1 MAVALSNYVVDN
13 ETGEYID
20 IRDDTL
26 SHYEKGDR
34 PIPVFILC
42 AYADYLG
49 IDVQSLIP
57 DMKNYKFFLI
67 KKTSRQIRQMQS
79 QKLLYTLRIE
89 SEVRK
94 MSEHFIFQCAK
105 SVSDAIMNFI
115 IDFKGG
121 EGDEED
127 FDYLMRTVNRDK
139 IFLSS
144 KIQKIIDGF
153 Y

>member
-1 MAVALSNYVVDN
+1 
-13 ETGEYID
+13 
-20 IRDDTL
+20 
-26 SHYEKGDR
+26 
-34 PIPVFILC
+34 
-42 AYADYLG
+42 
-49 IDVQSLIP
+49 
-57 DMKNYKFFLI
+57 
-67 KKTSRQIRQMQS
+67 MQS

-153 Y
+153 IDERLSPLVFEPETVFVKEQTLGYVDEDGCRHIDDEREVITLIAEFMQVKMKTQDAWMSTVTHRILPLLYKER

>member
-1 MAVALSNYVVDN
+1 MAKARKEKKAGNTQKKYTLTEMAVALSNYVVDN

-57 DMKNYKFFLI
+57 DMKNYKFF
-67 KKTSRQIRQMQS
+67 
-79 QKLLYTLRIE
+79 
-89 SEVRK
+89 
-94 MSEHFIFQCAK
+94 
-105 SVSDAIMNFI
+105 
-115 IDFKGG
+115 
-121 EGDEED
+121 
-127 FDYLMRTVNRDK
+127 
-139 IFLSS
+139 
-144 KIQKIIDGF
+144 
-153 Y
+153 